1 MEEQKKRQ
9 GRPSKPGH
17 GRIQFRL
24 DGSLYPILEQ
34 AAAVTGEN
42 PNDLARKIVIAALE
56 KSKK

>member
-1 MEEQKKRQ
+1 MEEQKKV
-9 GRPSKPGH
+9 GRPPKPGH
-17 GRIQFRL
+17 GRVQFRL
-24 DGSLYPILEQ
+24 DGSLYPILQQ